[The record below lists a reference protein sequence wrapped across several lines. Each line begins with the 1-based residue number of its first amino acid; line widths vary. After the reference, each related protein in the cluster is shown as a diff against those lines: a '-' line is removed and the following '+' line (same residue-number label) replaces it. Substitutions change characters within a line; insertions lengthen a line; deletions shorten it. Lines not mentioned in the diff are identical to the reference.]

1 MSENQDPDELE
12 IEDPTPMMEVWRKD
26 ADEFGIP
33 FEVQKGLMF
42 LTAIEL
48 RVSYQTKSVKEW
60 IGFTRTLSSK
70 ISESAPHIPKDE
82 GVAYSWGDISA
93 LLTEFAKRF
102 VGDGFSPRSFMPAS
116 LGAGQTFKIE
126 GKPYSVLD
134 AGWAWDG
141 NSRLPD
147 CLCEETWLMADWD
160 EVMTSLCAQIG
171 KAIHMNLEGAYLAG
185 FLFFERQY
193 RADQEATQQIA
204 QIVSGMMPPKFMWF
218 RHMLNFEAEMAGQGN
233 PMAKVLDC
241 FLRGIPDEAP
251 LLYRLVTFL
260 SDQLHYEAPG
270 KKKQRIW
277 DASLTDFAYV
287 VSSQRNWFTGNAVA
301 YWSDYGAQ
309 PPEGYTSDH
318 QGVPE
323 LIEYLREKEWD
334 TPEGR
339 PETHRDAMGVLGQQ
353 IEARWGYRIFDDTEA
368 LTPADNWT
376 RRACILHA
384 CVSNSVLNP
393 DWNNVS

>member
-1 MSENQDPDELE
+1 MSTPNPEELE
-12 IEDPTPMMEVWRKD
+12 IEDPTSMMEVWRGD

-33 FEVQKGLMF
+33 FQTQKGLMF
-42 LTAIEL
+42 LTAFAL
-48 RVSYQTKSVKEW
+48 RVSFQADSVEEW
-60 IGFTRTLSSK
+60 IEFTQKLSSK
-70 ISESAPHIPKDE
+70 ISDSAPHIPQGE
-82 GVAYSWGDISA
+82 GVAYNGGDISL

-102 VGDGFSPRSFMPAS
+102 MGETFNPRNFAPAS
-116 LGAGQTFKIE
+116 LYSEQSFEIK

-141 NSRLPD
+141 KSRLPD
-147 CLCEETWLMADWD
+147 CLSEETWRMADWD
-160 EVMTSLCAQIG
+160 EVMTVLCTQIG
-171 KAIHMNLEGAYLAG
+171 EAIHMNLEGAYLAG

-193 RADQEATQQIA
+193 RADQEATHQIA
-204 QIVSGMMPPKFMWF
+204 QLASGMMPPKFMWF
-218 RHMLNFEAEMAGQGN
+218 RHMLNFPPEMAGQGN
-233 PMAKVLDC
+233 SMAKVLDC

-287 VSSQRNWFTGNAVA
+287 VSAQRNWFTSNAVA

-323 LIEYLREKEWD
+323 LIEYLHEKEWD
-334 TPEGR
+334 VPEGR
-339 PETHRDAMGVLGQQ
+339 PETHRDAMGVLGSQ
-353 IEARWGYRIFDDTEA
+353 IEARWGYRIFEDTET
-368 LTPADNWT
+368 LNPADNWT

-393 DWNNVS
+393 DWNSFE